1 MSEQLESGNREG
13 VYVESALHYFSGLRS
28 GNQPPSIVIRESTSV
43 GHLVIRG
50 DASNQDFRAGIEQV
64 LGIKLPAQP
73 RSSSISTLSL
83 GSSLYWM
90 GPSEW
95 LLLVDQGTESQV
107 EEKLR
112 QVLTGHFSVSIVT
125 GGQTLINISG
135 SNVDSIL
142 KKSSVYDFHP
152 SSFQINECVQT
163 TFAKATALFC
173 RRADGSFD
181 VVIRR
186 SFADYLARWLLDAGE
201 EFGCVIE

>member
-1 MSEQLESGNREG
+1 MSEQSESVNREG
-13 VYVESALHYFSGLRS
+13 VYIESALHYFSGMRS
-28 GNQPPSIVIRESTSV
+28 GNQPPSIIIREARSL

-50 DASNQDFRAGIEQV
+50 DASNQNFLAGIEQV
-64 LGIKLPAQP
+64 LGIKLPVKP
-73 RSSSISTLSL
+73 RSSSISSSPL
-83 GSSLYWM
+83 GSSLYWL
-90 GPSEW
+90 GPGEW
-95 LLLVDQGTESQV
+95 LLLVDGETESQV

-112 QVLTGHFSVSIVT
+112 QVLTGHFSVTIVT

-135 SNVDSIL
+135 PNVDSVL

-152 SSFQINECVQT
+152 NSFKVNECVQT

-173 RRADGSFD
+173 RRENGSFD

-201 EFGCVIE
+201 EFGCSIE